1 MLTKRARAGDLLCGT
16 SNHELVL
23 SNFFRSFSSLQI
35 FSFLLLSPPF
45 WVHERRQPARQTLHS
60 SVGDFSSR
68 FSATE
73 RARARMRDFPL
84 NFRRAWITYR
94 AQFRLRLFGGNVTS
108 VHCSRMILHLA
119 NKPPRTTLHGH
130 GQSNRTRNQMPLF
143 IETKLRE
150 RECKSSTKKTGWISK
165 INSHEYLT
173 RLRSYIL
180 DLLLYRQLVR
190 QLLANTWFSYGRW
203 LPPNL
208 ISFGSSS
215 KRCSLPTW
223 NRSNHTAP
231 ASTVCWNFL
240 HHDSHNRDP
249 GLNLILCNRCN
260 STASSTPET
269 PANLGHDFFRVSNST
284 QSNSTNC

>member
-1 MLTKRARAGDLLCGT
+1 MSLRFTVLGWFFTSRINHRAPLFTVTVNRTERGTKCHYSSKQNWEKESARAW
-16 SNHELVL
+16 
-23 SNFFRSFSSLQI
+23 Q
-35 FSFLLLSPPF
+35 
-45 WVHERRQPARQTLHS
+45 
-60 SVGDFSSR
+60 
-68 FSATE
+68 
-73 RARARMRDFPL
+73 
-84 NFRRAWITYR
+84 
-94 AQFRLRLFGGNVTS
+94 
-108 VHCSRMILHLA
+108 
-119 NKPPRTTLHGH
+119 
-130 GQSNRTRNQMPLF
+130 
-143 IETKLRE
+143 
-150 RECKSSTKKTGWISK
+150 KKTGWISK

-260 STASSTPET
+260 STASSTQET